1 MRAVQA
7 PADNTKTKY
16 WPLPVATPM
25 GMPGIPTADDQG
37 HRQWGRQSTSLP
49 EGAKTC
55 SNTKALINAK
65 STNCGSFGQW

>member
-37 HRQWGRQSTSLP
+37 HRQWGPSQRRYRKEPKPVPTQRH
-49 EGAKTC
+49 
-55 SNTKALINAK
+55 
-65 STNCGSFGQW
+65 